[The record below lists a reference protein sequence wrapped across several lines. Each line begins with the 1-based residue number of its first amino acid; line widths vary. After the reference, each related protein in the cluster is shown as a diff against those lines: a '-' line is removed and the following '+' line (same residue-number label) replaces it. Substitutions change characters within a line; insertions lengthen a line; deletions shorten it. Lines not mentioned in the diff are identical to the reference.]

1 MGLVWRMVDLTVLDR
16 AFLKKQGDARTIRN
30 IKTPAYRGMITDRN
44 GEPLAISTP
53 VDSVWVNPKDFD
65 LNDTHLPQLARYL
78 EFSIAQIKRRVRK
91 SHEKEFVYLK
101 RAINPHIGKQIRDLK
116 MPGIYLQREFRRYYP
131 EGEVMAHA
139 LGFTNIDDNGQE
151 GVELAYNS
159 WLKGRAGRKRVL
171 KDRLGHIIANVQTTA
186 EPMPGNNLT
195 LSLDRRIQYAAYRE
209 LKNSVK
215 KNKAASGSIVVLDV
229 KTGEILAMANAPS
242 FNPNSH
248 KKRHDRRYRNRAVT
262 DMFEPGS
269 VIKAFTIAS
278 ALESKKYQPDSLIN
292 TSPGR
297 MLVDGNVIRDHRS
310 FGELTVT
317 QVLKRSSNVGVAKM
331 VLSLPSEKM
340 TNLLRLSGFG
350 EKTDVAFPGES
361 PGLLQ
366 EKRVWR
372 PFVLATLGFGY
383 GLSVTPLQLAH
394 AYTIFG
400 NDGRLSPASLLRV
413 NEPTRARQVI
423 SKVTAQRVLK
433 MLTAV
438 VEEGGTGTNAKI
450 NGYLVA
456 GKTGTARMVGPN
468 GYEKDHH
475 VASFI
480 GIAPAKHPKILVLVV
495 INDPQAGRYYGG
507 VVAAPVF
514 AKVMADSLRILN
526 IYPSGMKRGSYESE
540 TKKV

>member
-1 MGLVWRMVDLTVLDR
+1 MVDLTVLDR
-16 AFLKKQGDARTIRN
+16 AFLKKQGDARTIR
-30 IKTPAYRGMITDRN
+30 IIQTPAYRGMITDRN

-65 LNDTHLPQLARYL
+65 SQDAHLAQFAEYL
-78 EFSIAQIKRRVRK
+78 SLSRAQILSRI
-91 SHEKEFVYLK
+91 HHNQDKEFLYIK
-101 RAINPHIGKQIRDLK
+101 RAINPHIGLKIKALK
-116 MPGIYLQREFRRYYP
+116 MPGVYLQREFRRYYP
-131 EGEVMAHA
+131 EGEVMAHV
-139 LGFTNIDDNGQE
+139 LGFTNIDDAGQE

-159 WLKGRAGRKRVL
+159 WLEGRAGKKRVL
-171 KDRLGHIIANVQTTA
+171 KDRLGHIIANVKTLA
-186 EPMPGNNLT
+186 EPLPGNNLT

-209 LKNSVK
+209 LKSAVK
-215 KNKAASGSIVVLDV
+215 KNEATSGSIVVLDV
-229 KTGEILAMANAPS
+229 KTGEILAMVNAPS

-248 KKRHDRRYRNRAVT
+248 KKRHDKRYRNRAVT

-269 VIKAFTIAS
+269 VMKAFTIAS
-278 ALESKKYQPDSLIN
+278 ALESKKYHPDTMID

-297 MLVDGNVIRDHRS
+297 LVVDGNVIRDDHYNGTLS
-310 FGELTVT
+310 VT

-331 VLSLPSEKM
+331 VMSLPAEN
-340 TNLLRLSGFG
+340 TVNLLRLCGFG
-350 EKTDVAFPGES
+350 EKTDVLFPGES

-366 EKRVWR
+366 ARRNWQ

-394 AYTIFG
+394 AYSIFA
-400 NDGRLSPASLLRV
+400 NQGRLSPASLLRV
-413 NEPTRARQVI
+413 NEQPRGKQVI
-423 SKVTAQRVLK
+423 QPLTAKRVLK

-438 VEEGGTGTNAKI
+438 VEEGGTGTHAKV

-475 VASFI
+475 VATFI
-480 GIAPAKHPKILVLVV
+480 GTAPAEAPQILVLVV
-495 INDPQAGRYYGG
+495 INDPQGGKYYGG

-526 IYPSGMKRGSYESE
+526 IYPTRVKRGTYESE
-540 TKKV
+540 TKKG